1 MQVFAEILLF
11 VSVAMNA
18 ALMTFIAGVLRKV
31 MNDMDE
37 PTFKHFLDSLVRH
50 SKKSPFM
57 ITIFNV
63 PLIGAIPY
71 IYFYGVRNR
80 WIIAGL
86 ALWLAVGVVAKTI
99 KFPLY
104 KRVAALNERDVVQLG
119 KERKRLNNG
128 NLLQAIL
135 NSVAVAVML
144 FAFVG

>member
-1 MQVFAEILLF
+1 MRVFAEILLF

-37 PTFKHFLDSLVRH
+37 RTFKRTLDSIVRY

-63 PLIGAIPY
+63 PFLGAIPY
-71 IYFYGVRNR
+71 IYFYGLRNR

-86 ALWLAVGVVAKTI
+86 AVWLAVGLVAKTI
-99 KFPLY
+99 KYPLY
-104 KRVAALNERDVVQLG
+104 KRVAALDEGDVAQIG
-119 KERKRLNNG
+119 KERKTFNNG

-135 NSVAVAVML
+135 NCVAAALMI